1 MNLKWGMKGIQVSLI
16 VWFSFIRRFVFT
28 FRETIWYCIIY
39 LTIFRFT
46 KIPDHRFNKFIPLTI
61 LTSTSRPR
69 YIYPNRL
76 ATCES
81 IKRRFGISKNSS
93 EAEQFCPSWYSL
105 VSTLAELRTGH
116 RNSPKPPFLES
127 SWCTLTTIRELH
139 SLCSDWCNNLE
150 VIALRKTRRRKQR
163 NTKADKREKEKVGL
177 RFEKSWGDPI
187 RLAGFRNTRT
197 Y

>member
-1 MNLKWGMKGIQVSLI
+1 MNLKWGTKGIQVSLI
-16 VWFSFIRRFVFT
+16 VWFSFIRHFVFT
-28 FRETIWYCIIY
+28 FRGTIWYCIIY
-39 LTIFRFT
+39 LTTFHFIR
-46 KIPDHRFNKFIPLTI
+46 IPDHRVNKFIPLSI
-61 LTSTSRPR
+61 LTSTSQPR

-76 ATCES
+76 VACES

-93 EAEQFCPSWYSL
+93 EAEQFHPSRYSL
-105 VSTLAELRTGH
+105 VPTLAELRTDH
-116 RNSPKPPFLES
+116 RTSPKPPFLES

-139 SLCSDWCNNLE
+139 SRCSYWCNNLE
-150 VIALRKTRRRKQR
+150 VITLRKTRRRKQR

-177 RFEKSWGDPI
+177 RFEKSWGDSI